1 MLKLTKLT
9 PKQLQELEK
18 KESGYRDRAKERREK
33 FGQPD
38 VPPPSKL
45 KSKYLKEK
53 REAYLPPEE
62 PVAEAIGSDNI
73 GNKMLKAMGWTEG
86 QGLGKSG
93 QGMSGIIE
101 VQRRVKSA
109 GLGMKG
115 ASYGASAT
123 DSYKDAVRKAMQARY
138 NEIA

>member
-1 MLKLTKLT
+1 M
-9 PKQLQELEK
+9 
-18 KESGYRDRAKERREK
+18 
-33 FGQPD
+33 
-38 VPPPSKL
+38 

-53 REAYLPPEE
+53 REGYLPPSE
-62 PVAEAIGSDNI
+62 PVVEAIGNDNI

-115 ASYGASAT
+115 ASYGASAS

>member
-1 MLKLTKLT
+1 
-9 PKQLQELEK
+9 
-18 KESGYRDRAKERREK
+18 
-33 FGQPD
+33 
-38 VPPPSKL
+38 
-45 KSKYLKEK
+45 
-53 REAYLPPEE
+53 
-62 PVAEAIGSDNI
+62 
-73 GNKMLKAMGWTEG
+73 MGWTEG

-115 ASYGASAT
+115 ASYGGAT
-123 DSYKDAVRKAMQARY
+123 TSDSYKDAVRKAMQARY